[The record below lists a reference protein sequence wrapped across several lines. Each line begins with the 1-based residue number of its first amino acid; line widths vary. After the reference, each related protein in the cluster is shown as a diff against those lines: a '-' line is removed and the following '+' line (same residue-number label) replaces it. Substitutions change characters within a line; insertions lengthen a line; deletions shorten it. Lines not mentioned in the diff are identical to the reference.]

1 MITADQLKDYF
12 IRINNRNNFIMK
24 EIPVYHPESIAYLK
38 YWRLQKKRII
48 EGFWSIDNADIKLQ
62 EDDYNNHNQIDELYT
77 PSYKYNGY
85 WRYMPPQLYFYIN
98 QGTILHRLE
107 TDPKSAPKRKMR
119 PHLRD
124 LDWEMS
130 YNWFECRGFS
140 GFNLDDEYTCNRE
153 VLSFLNG
160 DINYI
165 DDPTVFK
172 KNGDIKT
179 YVPAR
184 KYLRQL
190 HNRPLGIPIYNNR
203 ALNLMLMGSRELGKS
218 YFVGVGVILHEFIT
232 DGAKAYNDETIKNPY
247 KTEIFVG
254 AALSS
259 KSGDLLD
266 KVVDAHDNL
275 PGYYQ
280 KGSYYVPSPLYKQTV
295 GTLKPNNIANPYKAE
310 YEKKVGNDWLTFGTG
325 SNIKH
330 GIWTT
335 ENPEATA
342 GTRPPII
349 VVEETGLLPNALQV
363 HASNIPTQNEGTW
376 KFGSSFYIGTGGNV
390 DKVQESEILFKNPD
404 GFQFLAFDDIFEGSG
419 KIGFF
424 VPAIYGPSEFK
435 DENGN
440 TNVELALNS
449 FLKKREKAKK
459 SPHASALNMEMMN
472 YPLIPSE
479 MFLNATGAMF
489 PQALIKEH
497 LAHVLANPHKYHNA
511 SYFGNMTFNSNG
523 KVIWVPCD
531 DHELVTEWPIKD
543 NKSKK
548 GVIQIWEQP
557 VKDASGNVMKGRYIQ
572 GTDTYDDDESS
583 TTSLGATFIFDL
595 YTDRIVAEF
604 TGRPRSQDF
613 YEITRMMNIYYAAE
627 HNYENNKKGL
637 FGWYDRKQSLH
648 LLCDNPEYLK
658 GQMDIT
664 IHKEGNKSKGTDA
677 NKQTIAHGLS
687 SQLDWMLEQAP
698 NQEEGILNL
707 HMIKSV
713 GLLRE
718 YLSFSKDGNF
728 DRISAMNMVAILRN
742 QRIKFINKKQEE
754 KVNRF
759 INSGFFERN
768 YTKPKKRLFS

>member
-1 MITADQLKDYF
+1 MITADQIKDYF

-24 EIPVYHPESIAYLK
+24 EIHNYHPESVAYLK
-38 YWRLQKKRII
+38 YWKTHKKRVI
-48 EGFWSIDNADIKLQ
+48 EGFWSIDHKDINLQ
-62 EDDYNNHNQIDELYT
+62 KDDYNNHNQIDELY
-77 PSYKYNGY
+77 SINYEYNNY

-98 QGTILHRLE
+98 LGTILHKHKD
-107 TDPKSAPKRKMR
+107 DPKTAPKRKMR
-119 PHLRD
+119 PSLRD

-130 YNWFECRGFS
+130 YYWLECRGFS
-140 GFNLDDEYTCNRE
+140 GFSLDDEYSCNRDLLAFMNGE
-153 VLSFLNG
+153 ILS
-160 DINYI
+160 I
-165 DDPTVFK
+165 DDKSVFK
-172 KNGDIKT
+172 SNGELKKYI
-179 YVPAR
+179 PAR

-190 HNRPLGIPIYNNR
+190 HDKPKGLPLYNNQ
-203 ALNLMLMGSRELGKS
+203 ALNLMLLGARELGKS
-218 YFVGVGVILHEFIT
+218 FFCADGVILHEFVT
-232 DGAKAYNDETIKNPY
+232 DGAKVYNEDSIKNPF

-266 KVVDAHDNL
+266 KVTDAHDNL
-275 PGYYQ
+275 PGAYN
-280 KGSYYVPSPLYKQTV
+280 KGNYYVPSPFYKQTS
-295 GTLKPNNIANPYKAE
+295 GTLKPNNMSNAFRHE
-310 YEKKVGNDWLTFGTG
+310 YEKKVGNDWLTFGTR

-342 GTRPPII
+342 GTRPSVI

-363 HASNIPTQNEGTW
+363 HASNIPAQNLGTW

-390 DKVQESEILFKNPD
+390 DKIQESEILFKNPE
-404 GFQFLAFDDIFEGSG
+404 GFNFLAIDDIFEGSG

-424 VPAIYGPSEFK
+424 VPAIYGPEEFK

-440 TNVELALNS
+440 TNIELALDH
-449 FLKKREKAKK
+449 FLRKREKARK
-459 SPHASALNMEMMN
+459 SPHASSLNMEMMN

-479 MFLNATGAMF
+479 MFLNASGAMF

-497 LAHVLANPHKYHNA
+497 LAHVLANPHKYHDA
-511 SYFGNMTFNSNG
+511 SYFGNMTFDSNG
-523 KVIWVPCD
+523 KVIWIPSD
-531 DHELVTEWPIKD
+531 ASDLVTAWPIVD
-543 NKSKK
+543 NKAKK
-548 GVIQIWEQP
+548 GIIQIWEMP
-557 VKDASGNVMKGRYIQ
+557 VKDASGSVMKNRYIQ

-583 TTSLGATFIFDL
+583 TTSLGSTFIFDL

-604 TGRPRSQDF
+604 TGRPRSTEF

-637 FGWYDRKQSLH
+637 FMWYDRKQSLH
-648 LLCDNPEYLK
+648 LLCNNPEYLK

-677 NKQTIAHGLS
+677 NKQTVAHGLS
-687 SQLDWMLEQAP
+687 SQLDWLLEPAY
-698 NQEEGILNL
+698 NQDEGVLNL

-718 YLSFSKDGNF
+718 YLNFTKDGNY

-754 KVNRF
+754 KVNKF
-759 INSGFFERN
+759 LNSGFFERN
-768 YTKPKKRLFS
+768 YTKPKRKIF